1 VVYCIQAQLA
11 FRNAARRNAVSTN
24 IQNYIATRT
33 TWGPVYRNDYTA
45 ETGDPSVS
53 LEVRFTTAAEQQ
65 AAWTDILN
73 QVGTGVN
80 GPVVGSWI
88 DRHDCPHDQPRPFP
102 CVFAER
108 RAW

>member
-1 VVYCIQAQLA
+1 MVYCIQAQLA

-33 TWGPVYRNDYTA
+33 TWGPVYRSDYTNEA
-45 ETGDPSVS
+45 GQPSVS

-65 AAWTDILN
+65 QAWTDIQN

-80 GPVVGSWI
+80 GPVTGSTI
-88 DRHDCPHDQPRPFP
+88 YRHDCPHDEAHPYP
-102 CVFAER
+102 CVVAEQR
-108 RAW
+108 DW